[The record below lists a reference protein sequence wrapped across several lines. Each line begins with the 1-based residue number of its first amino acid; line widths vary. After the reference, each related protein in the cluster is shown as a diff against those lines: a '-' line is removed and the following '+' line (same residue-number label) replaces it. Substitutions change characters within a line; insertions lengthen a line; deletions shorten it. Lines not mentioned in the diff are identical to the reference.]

1 MLLVA
6 GNAISKNVI
15 NEEQNVTVVFR
26 IRKLVSNCS
35 ICLWVIPRQINLLLD
50 MTLSDFDETGY
61 LFVIIRKKYSQGRFA
76 IFHPVPEIRHR
87 REFQTWQNVRLVSW
101 LYLRWFLTYRDLQK
115 TFLKLFERQTIFWNQ
130 IWKKQNFEFFSKI
143 WNFENY
149 FYSVAQ
155 C

>member
-50 MTLSDFDETGY
+50 MTLSDFDET
-61 LFVIIRKKYSQGRFA
+61 
-76 IFHPVPEIRHR
+76 
-87 REFQTWQNVRLVSW
+87 
-101 LYLRWFLTYRDLQK
+101 
-115 TFLKLFERQTIFWNQ
+115 
-130 IWKKQNFEFFSKI
+130 
-143 WNFENY
+143 
-149 FYSVAQ
+149 VAT
-155 C
+155 CLLS